1 MEEEEM
7 DFENFNKIFVVI
19 KVILEVALKS
29 QVSILVKINSE
40 IFMETQI
47 IIVVINLD
55 QIQMTKEDSI
65 QRMHKDVFT

>member
-1 MEEEEM
+1 M